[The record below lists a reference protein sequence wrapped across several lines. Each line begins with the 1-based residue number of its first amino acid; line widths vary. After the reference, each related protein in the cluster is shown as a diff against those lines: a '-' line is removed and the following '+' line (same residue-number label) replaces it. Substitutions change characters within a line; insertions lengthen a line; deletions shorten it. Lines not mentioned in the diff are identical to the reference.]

1 MCNAAFSNVISN
13 FIQVMSPILSALGIA
28 MISKVVMSNVIIS
41 IVEVLI
47 KILFLQIFTETI
59 MRIFGTCTIKLFYL
73 ENCVW

>member
-1 MCNAAFSNVISN
+1 
-13 FIQVMSPILSALGIA
+13 MSPILSALGIA

-59 MRIFGTCTIKLFYL
+59 MRIFGTSTIKLFYG